1 MVNIIIEISSKN
13 IKPRINLN
21 HNLYNC
27 FCLSRGL
34 QNYFLV
40 AVMLKMEVADC
51 SVLLYPQCAQ
61 YR

>member
-1 MVNIIIEISSKN
+1 MVNIFETSSKN
-13 IKPRINLN
+13 IKLRINLN
-21 HNLYNC
+21 YNLYNC
-27 FCLSRGL
+27 FSLSRGL

-40 AVMLKMEVADC
+40 AVMLKMEVVDC